1 MAELVTTETRDGIA
15 VLTLDNPPVNAL
27 SAPLRAAIVA
37 ALRAASADPAVRGI
51 VLAAKGKAWIAG
63 ADISEFGKPPVPP
76 TTPEVI
82 AALEACPKP
91 VVAAIHGVALG
102 GGLEVALGCHAR
114 VGGPEARLG
123 LPEVKL
129 GLIPGAGG
137 TQRAPRLMG
146 AAAALEL
153 MISGEPLRPDDA
165 LRAGLLDRVAGAD
178 VVAEAAALARDLAA
192 ALPPPVLAREE
203 KLHEPGAREAFEAA
217 AAKHAKR
224 AAEEPQV
231 AAIVQSV
238 RNAFDL
244 PASEALARERALFL
258 ALTQDPRSKALRHLF
273 FAEREAAKV
282 AVPPG
287 TKPRP
292 VARAAVLGAGTMGA
306 GIAIC
311 FANAGIP
318 VTVIETDEAALAR
331 GLSRIADT
339 YAASVKRGSLTEA
352 AKAER
357 LARIEGRV
365 GPEAAAD
372 ADLIVEAVFEDMGVK
387 REVFGRLA
395 AVAKP
400 GAVLATNTSYLDV
413 NGIAAA
419 AGDRAADVLG
429 MHFFSPANVMRLLEV
444 VRAARTAPDALL
456 TAVEVGKRLGKLP
469 VTVGVCFGFVGN
481 RMLFRRTLE
490 ADRLLLEG
498 ASPQQLDSALTG
510 FGFRMGPCAMAD
522 LAGLD
527 ISWRVRKQ
535 FGIEAPAFDALAE
548 AGRLGQKTGRGFYAY
563 PEGARAGEPD
573 PEAEEMI
580 AKVAAAR
587 GIARRSHTPEEI
599 RDRLLLPM
607 INEGARILEEGIA
620 ARASDIDVV
629 WVHGYG
635 WPAWTGGPMHYA
647 DARGLKEIAERLS
660 AFAEATGDAAL
671 RPAPLLARLA
681 AEGRGFGG

>member
-1 MAELVTTETRDGIA
+1 MAELVTTEMRDGIA
-15 VLTLDNPPVNAL
+15 VLSLDNAPVNAL
-27 SAPLRAAIVA
+27 SAALRGAIVA
-37 ALRAASADPAVRGI
+37 AVRAAAADPAVRGI
-51 VLAAKGKAWIAG
+51 VLAARGRAWIAG
-63 ADISEFGKPPVPP
+63 ADISEFGKPPVSP

-82 AALEACPKP
+82 AALEAAGKP

-114 VGGPEARLG
+114 VGGPDARLG

-137 TQRAPRLMG
+137 TQRAPRLTG
-146 AAAALEL
+146 AAAALDL
-153 MISGEPLRPDDA
+153 IVSGDPLKPEAA
-165 LRAGLLDRVAGAD
+165 LKAGLLDRVAGAD
-178 VVAEAAALARDLAA
+178 VVAEAVALARELAG
-192 ALPPPVLAREE
+192 ALPPPVIAREAR
-203 KLHEPGAREAFEAA
+203 LREPGAREAFDAA
-217 AAKHAKR
+217 ATKHAKR

-231 AAIVQSV
+231 AAILESV
-238 RNAFDL
+238 RNALDL
-244 PASEALARERALFL
+244 SAADALARERALFL

-273 FAEREAAKV
+273 FAERDAMRV
-282 AVPPG
+282 DVPAG
-287 TKPRP
+287 TKPRA

-306 GIAIC
+306 GIAVC

-318 VTVIETDEAALAR
+318 VTLVETDEAALSR
-331 GLSRIADT
+331 GLARIADT
-339 YAASVKRGSLTEA
+339 YAASVKRGSLTDA
-352 AKAER
+352 ANAER

-365 GPEAAAD
+365 GLDAAAD

-395 AVAKP
+395 TIAKP
-400 GAVLATNTSYLDV
+400 GAVIATNTSYLDV
-413 NGIAAA
+413 NEIAVA
-419 AGDRAADVLG
+419 AGDRASDVVG

-444 VRAARTAPDALL
+444 VRAARSAPDALL

-498 ASPQQLDSALTG
+498 ASPQQVDAALTG

-527 ISWRVRKQ
+527 ISWRVRRQ

-563 PEGARAGEPD
+563 PEGARAGVPD
-573 PEAEEMI
+573 AEAEAMI
-580 AKVAAAR
+580 ASVAAAR
-587 GIARRSHTPEEI
+587 GIVRRAHAPEEI

-635 WPAWTGGPMHYA
+635 WPAWTGGPMHHA
-647 DARGLKEIAERLS
+647 GTLGLNTIAQRLD
-660 AFAEATGDAAL
+660 AFADATGDGAL
-671 RPAPLLARLA
+671 HPAPLLARLA
-681 AEGRGFGG
+681 AEGRGFG

>member
-1 MAELVTTETRDGIA
+1 MADLVTTERQDDIA

-27 SAPLRAAIVA
+27 SAALRAAIVA
-37 ALRAASADPAVRGI
+37 ALRAAAADPSVRGI
-51 VLAAKGKAWIAG
+51 VLAAKGRAWIAG
-63 ADISEFGKPPVPP
+63 ADISEFGKPPVSP
-76 TTPEVI
+76 TTPELV
-82 AALEACPKP
+82 AALEAAGKP

-114 VGGPEARLG
+114 LGGPEARLG

-129 GLIPGAGG
+129 GLMPGAGG

-153 MISGEPLRPDDA
+153 MVSGEPLTAEAA
-165 LRAGLLDRVAGAD
+165 LKAGLLDRVAGAE
-178 VVAEAAALARDLAA
+178 VVAEAAALARELAG
-192 ALPPPVLAREE
+192 ALPPPVIARDA
-203 KLHEPGAREAFEAA
+203 KLREGGAREAFDAA

-231 AAIVQSV
+231 AAILESV
-238 RNAFDL
+238 RNAFEL
-244 PASEALARERALFL
+244 PAHEALARERALFL

-273 FAEREAAKV
+273 FAERD
-282 AVPPG
+282 AVKAEVPAG

-318 VTVIETDEAALAR
+318 VTLIETDEAALSR
-331 GLSRIADT
+331 GLARIADT

-357 LARIEGRV
+357 LARIAGRV
-365 GPEAAAD
+365 GLEAAAD
-372 ADLIVEAVFEDMGVK
+372 ADLVVEAVFEDMGVK

-395 AVAKP
+395 ALAKP

-413 NGIAAA
+413 NEIAAS
-419 AGDRAADVLG
+419 AGDRAADVVG

-444 VRAARTAPDALL
+444 VRAARSAPDALL
-456 TAVEVGKRLGKLP
+456 TAVETGKRLGKLP

-498 ASPQQLDSALTG
+498 ASPQQLDAALTG

-527 ISWRVRKQ
+527 ISWRVRRQ
-535 FGIEAPAFDALAE
+535 FGIAAPAFDALVE

-563 PEGARAGEPD
+563 PEGARAGVPD
-573 PEAEEMI
+573 AEAEALI
-580 AKVAAAR
+580 AAAAAAR
-587 GIARRSHTPEEI
+587 GIARRVHAPDEI

-635 WPAWTGGPMHYA
+635 WPAWTGGPMHHA
-647 DARGLKEIAERLS
+647 DALGLKAIGERLT
-660 AFAEATGDAAL
+660 AFADATGDDAL

>member
-1 MAELVTTETRDGIA
+1 MNAFVTPDTRDGIA

-27 SAPLRAAIVA
+27 SVPFRAAIIA
-37 ALRAASADPAVRGI
+37 AVQAAAADPAVLGI
-51 VLAAKGKAWIAG
+51 VLAARGRAWIAG
-63 ADISEFGKPPVPP
+63 ADISEFGKPPASPM
-76 TTPEVI
+76 TPEVI
-82 AALEACPKP
+82 AALESCGKP

-114 VGGPEARLG
+114 VGGPGARLG

-146 AAAALEL
+146 AAAALDL
-153 MISGEPLRPDDA
+153 IVSGEPLKPEAA
-165 LRAGLLDRVAGAD
+165 LKAGLLDRVAGAD
-178 VVAEAAALARDLAA
+178 VVAEAAALARELAG
-192 ALPPPVLAREE
+192 ALPPPVIARDA
-203 KLHEPGAREAFEAA
+203 KLQEAGAREAFEAA

-231 AAIVQSV
+231 AAILEAV

-244 PASEALARERALFL
+244 PAPEALARERALFV
-258 ALTQDPRSKALRHLF
+258 ALMQDPRSKALRHLF
-273 FAEREAAKV
+273 FAERDAAK
-282 AVPPG
+282 ADVPPG
-287 TKPRP
+287 TMPRD
-292 VARAAVLGAGTMGA
+292 VGRAAVLGAGTMGA

-318 VTVIETDEAALAR
+318 VTLIETDDAALSR

-339 YAASVKRGSLTEA
+339 YAASVTRGSLTEA

-365 GPEAAAD
+365 GLDAAAD

-387 REVFGRLA
+387 RELFGRLA
-395 AVAKP
+395 AIAKP

-413 NGIAAA
+413 NEIAAA
-419 AGDRAADVLG
+419 AGNRAADVVG

-444 VRAARTAPDALL
+444 VRAATSAPDAVL
-456 TAVEVGKRLGKLP
+456 TAVEVAKRLGKLP

-498 ASPQQLDSALTG
+498 ATPQQVDAALTG

-527 ISWRVRKQ
+527 ISWRVRRQ

-548 AGRLGQKTGRGFYAY
+548 AGRLGQKAGRGFYAY
-563 PEGARAGEPD
+563 PEGARAGLPD
-573 PEAEEMI
+573 PEAE
-580 AKVAAAR
+580 ALVARVAAAR
-587 GIARRSHTPEEI
+587 GIARRSHAPEEI

-607 INEGARILEEGIA
+607 INEGARILEDGIA

-635 WPAWTGGPMHYA
+635 WPAWTGGPMHHA
-647 DARGLKEIAERLS
+647 EALGLAAIAQRLS
-660 AFAEATGDAAL
+660 AFADQTGDEAL
-671 RPAPLLARLA
+671 RPAPLLARRA
-681 AEGRGFGG
+681 AEGKGFGP

>member
-1 MAELVTTETRDGIA
+1 MADLVTTETRDGIA

-37 ALRAASADPAVRGI
+37 AVRAAAADPSVRGI
-51 VLAAKGKAWIAG
+51 VLAAKGRAWIAG
-63 ADISEFGKPPVPP
+63 ADISEFGKPPVSP

-82 AALEACPKP
+82 AALEAAGKP

-146 AAAALEL
+146 AAAALDL
-153 MISGEPLRPDDA
+153 IVSGEPLRPEAA
-165 LRAGLLDRVAGAD
+165 LKAGLLDRVAGAD
-178 VVAEAAALARDLAA
+178 VVAEAAALARELAG
-192 ALPPPVLAREE
+192 ALPPPVLARDA
-203 KLHEPGAREAFEAA
+203 KLREPGAREAFDAA

-231 AAIVQSV
+231 AAILESL

-244 PASEALARERALFL
+244 PAAEALARERALFL

-273 FAEREAAKV
+273 FAERDAVKV
-282 AVPPG
+282 DVPVG

-318 VTVIETDEAALAR
+318 VTVIETDEAALSR
-331 GLSRIADT
+331 GLARIEDT
-339 YAASVKRGSLTEA
+339 YAASVKRGSLSEA

-365 GPEAAAD
+365 GLDVAAD
-372 ADLIVEAVFEDMGVK
+372 ADLVVEAVFEDMGVK
-387 REVFGRLA
+387 REVFSRLA
-395 AVAKP
+395 AVTRP

-413 NGIAAA
+413 NEIAAA
-419 AGDRAADVLG
+419 AGERAADVVG

-444 VRAARTAPDALL
+444 VRATRTAPDALL
-456 TAVEVGKRLGKLP
+456 TAVETGKRLGKLP

-498 ASPQQLDSALTG
+498 ASPQQVDAALTG

-535 FGIEAPAFDALAE
+535 FGISAPAFDALAE

-563 PEGARAGEPD
+563 PEGARAGLPD
-573 PEAEEMI
+573 PEAEAMI
-580 AKVAAAR
+580 AEVAAAR

-647 DARGLKEIAERLS
+647 NTLGLKAIAERLT
-660 AFAEATGDAAL
+660 AFADATGDEAL

>member
-1 MAELVTTETRDGIA
+1 MTEFVTLDHRDGVA
-15 VLTLDNPPVNAL
+15 VLTLGNPPVNAL
-27 SAPLRAAIVA
+27 SAPFRAAIVS
-37 ALRAASADPAVRGI
+37 ALRAAAGDPAVRGI
-51 VLAAKGKAWIAG
+51 VLAASGRAWIAG
-63 ADISEFGKPPVPP
+63 ADISEFGKPPVSP
-76 TTPEVI
+76 TTPDVI
-82 AALEACPKP
+82 AVLEGCAKP

-146 AAAALEL
+146 AAAALDL
-153 MISGEPLRPDDA
+153 IVSGDPLKPEAA
-165 LRAGLLDRVAGAD
+165 LKAGLLDRVAAGD
-178 VVAEAAALARDLAA
+178 VVAEAAGLARSLADA
-192 ALPPPVLAREE
+192 PPPPVIARDAR
-203 KLHEPGAREAFEAA
+203 LREPGAREAFDAA
-217 AAKHAKR
+217 AARHAKR

-231 AAIVQSV
+231 AAIIEAV
-238 RNAFDL
+238 RNALDL
-244 PASEALARERALFL
+244 PAADALPRERALFL

-273 FAEREAAKV
+273 FAERD
-282 AVPPG
+282 AVKTDAPPG
-287 TKPRP
+287 TKPRS

-318 VTVIETDEAALAR
+318 VTLIETDDAALSR
-331 GLSRIADT
+331 GLARIADT
-339 YAASVKRGSLTEA
+339 YSASVRRGSLTEA

-365 GPEAAAD
+365 GLDAAAD
-372 ADLIVEAVFEDMGVK
+372 ADLVIEAVFEDMGVK

-395 AVAKP
+395 AIARP
-400 GAVLATNTSYLDV
+400 GAVIATNTSYLDV
-413 NGIAAA
+413 DEIADA
-419 AGDRAADVLG
+419 AGDRAADVVG
-429 MHFFSPANVMRLLEV
+429 MHFFSPANVMRLMEV
-444 VRAARTAPDALL
+444 VRAPRSAPDAVL
-456 TAVEVGKRLGKLP
+456 TAVETARRIGKLP

-498 ASPQQLDSALTG
+498 ATPQQVDAALTG

-527 ISWRVRKQ
+527 ISWRVRRQ

-563 PEGARAGEPD
+563 PEGARSGVPD
-573 PEAEEMI
+573 AEAEAMI
-580 AKVAAAR
+580 AAVAAAR
-587 GIARRSHTPEEI
+587 GIARRAHAPDEI

-607 INEGARILEEGIA
+607 INEAARILEDGIA

-635 WPAWTGGPMHYA
+635 WPAWTGGPMHHA
-647 DARGLKEIAERLS
+647 DALGLKTIVERLS
-660 AFAEATGDAAL
+660 AFADTTGDAAL
-671 RPAPLLARLA
+671 RPAPLLERLA
-681 AEGRGFGG
+681 AEGRGFGS

>member
-1 MAELVTTETRDGIA
+1 MAELVTTEMRDGIA
-15 VLTLDNPPVNAL
+15 VLSLDNAPVNAL
-27 SAPLRAAIVA
+27 SA
-37 ALRAASADPAVRGI
+37 ALRAALVAAVRAAAAGAAVRGI
-51 VLAAKGKAWIAG
+51 VLAAKGRAWIAG
-63 ADISEFGKPPVPP
+63 ADISEFGKPPVSP

-82 AALEACPKP
+82 AALEAAGKP

-114 VGGPEARLG
+114 VGGPDARLG

-146 AAAALEL
+146 AAAALDL
-153 MISGEPLRPDDA
+153 IVSGDPLKPEAA
-165 LRAGLLDRVAGAD
+165 LKAGLLDRVAGAD
-178 VVAEAAALARDLAA
+178 VMAEAAALARELAG
-192 ALPPPVLAREE
+192 ALPPPVIGRDAKLREA
-203 KLHEPGAREAFEAA
+203 GAREAFDAA

-231 AAIVQSV
+231 AAILESI

-244 PASEALARERALFL
+244 PAADALARERFLFL

-273 FAEREAAKV
+273 FAERDAVKV
-282 AVPPG
+282 DVPAG

-318 VTVIETDEAALAR
+318 VTLIETDEAALSR
-331 GLSRIADT
+331 GISRIADT
-339 YAASVKRGSLTEA
+339 YAASVKRGSLTES

-365 GPEAAAD
+365 GLDAAAD

-395 AVAKP
+395 AIAKP
-400 GAVLATNTSYLDV
+400 GAVIATNTSYLDV
-413 NGIAAA
+413 NEIAAS
-419 AGDRAADVLG
+419 AGDRAADVVG

-444 VRAARTAPDALL
+444 VRAAQSAPDALL

-498 ASPQQLDSALTG
+498 ASPQQVDAALTG

-563 PEGARAGEPD
+563 PEGARAGVPD
-573 PEAEEMI
+573 AEAEAMI

-587 GIARRSHTPEEI
+587 GIARRSHAPAEI

-635 WPAWTGGPMHYA
+635 WPAWTGGPMHHA
-647 DARGLKEIAERLS
+647 GALGLNTIAERLN
-660 AFAEATGDAAL
+660 AFADATGDEAL

>member
-1 MAELVTTETRDGIA
+1 MADLVTTETRDGIA

-27 SAPLRAAIVA
+27 SASLRAAIVA
-37 ALRAASADPAVRGI
+37 AVRAAAADPAVRGI

-63 ADISEFGKPPVPP
+63 ADISEFGKPPVSP

-82 AALEACPKP
+82 AALEAAGKP

-114 VGGPEARLG
+114 AGGPEARLG

-146 AAAALEL
+146 AAAALDL
-153 MISGEPLRPDDA
+153 IVSGEPLKPEAA
-165 LRAGLLDRVAGAD
+165 LKAGLLDRVAGAD
-178 VVAEAAALARDLAA
+178 VVAEAAALARELAG
-192 ALPPPVLAREE
+192 ALPPPVIARDA
-203 KLHEPGAREAFEAA
+203 KLREPGAREAFDAA
-217 AAKHAKR
+217 AARHAKR

-231 AAIVQSV
+231 AAVVESV

-244 PASEALARERALFL
+244 PAAEALARERALFL

-273 FAEREAAKV
+273 FAERDAAKV
-282 AVPPG
+282 DVPAG
-287 TKPRP
+287 TRPRP

-318 VTVIETDEAALAR
+318 VTLIETDEAALSR
-331 GLSRIADT
+331 GLSRIEDS

-357 LARIEGRV
+357 MARIEGRV
-365 GPEAAAD
+365 GLDAAAE
-372 ADLIVEAVFEDMGVK
+372 ADLVVEAVFEDMGVK

-395 AVAKP
+395 AVTRP

-413 NGIAAA
+413 NEIAAA
-419 AGDRAADVLG
+419 AGDRAADVVG

-444 VRAARTAPDALL
+444 VRAARSAPDALL
-456 TAVEVGKRLGKLP
+456 TAVETGKRLGKLP

-498 ASPQQLDSALTG
+498 ASPQQVDAALTG

-535 FGIEAPAFDALAE
+535 FGISAPAFDALAE

-563 PEGARAGEPD
+563 PEGARTGVPD
-573 PEAEEMI
+573 PEAEAMI
-580 AKVAAAR
+580 AKVAVAR

-607 INEGARILEEGIA
+607 INEGARILEDGIA

-647 DARGLKEIAERLS
+647 DALGLQAVAERLA
-660 AFAEATGDAAL
+660 AFADATGDEAL

>member
-1 MAELVTTETRDGIA
+1 MAELVKTQIHDGMA
-15 VLTLDNPPVNAL
+15 VLTLDSPPVNAL
-27 SAPLRAAIVA
+27 SAPLRAAIA
-37 ALRAASADPAVRGI
+37 AAVRAADADPSIRGI
-51 VLAAKGKAWIAG
+51 VLAAKGRAWIAG
-63 ADISEFGKPPVPP
+63 ADISEFGKPPVSP
-76 TTPEVI
+76 TTPEVV
-82 AALEACPKP
+82 AALEACGKP

-114 VGGPEARLG
+114 VGGAEARLG

-146 AAAALEL
+146 AAAALDL
-153 MISGEPLRPDDA
+153 MLSGEPLTPEAA
-165 LRAGLLDRVAGAD
+165 LKAGLLDRVAGAE
-178 VVAEAAALARDLAA
+178 VVAEAAALARELAG
-192 ALPPPVLAREE
+192 ALPPPVIARDAR
-203 KLHEPGAREAFEAA
+203 LQEPGARAAFDAA

-231 AAIVQSV
+231 AAILESV

-244 PASEALARERALFL
+244 PAAEALARERALFL

-273 FAEREAAKV
+273 FAERDAMKV
-282 AVPPG
+282 DVPSG

-318 VTVIETDEAALAR
+318 VTLIETDESALSR
-331 GLSRIADT
+331 GLARIADT
-339 YAASVKRGSLTEA
+339 YAASVTRGSLTEA

-365 GPEAAAD
+365 GLDAAAD

-395 AVAKP
+395 AIAKP

-413 NGIAAA
+413 NEIAAA
-419 AGDRAADVLG
+419 AGDRAADVVG

-444 VRAARTAPDALL
+444 VRAAKSAPDALL
-456 TAVEVGKRLGKLP
+456 TAVETGKRLGKLP

-498 ASPQQLDSALTG
+498 ATPQQVDAALTG

-535 FGIEAPAFDALAE
+535 FRIEAPACDALAE
-548 AGRLGQKTGRGFYAY
+548 AGRLGQKAGRGFYAY
-563 PEGARAGEPD
+563 PDGARVGLPD
-573 PEAEEMI
+573 PEAEAMI
-580 AKVAAAR
+580 AAAAAAR
-587 GIARRSHTPEEI
+587 GIARRVHAPEEI

-620 ARASDIDVV
+620 ARASDIDVI

-635 WPAWTGGPMHYA
+635 WPAWTGGPMHHA
-647 DARGLKEIAERLS
+647 GAIGLKTIAERLN
-660 AFAEATGDAAL
+660 AFADATGDEAL

-681 AEGRGFGG
+681 AEGRGFG